1 MRNEADRTIEST
13 ARGQYGVF
21 TYKQAREAGQSSRT
35 IRRRVE
41 SGAWISLHQKVY
53 TFAGMPASWHRDQIA
68 ACFWAKNGAA
78 AGRAAGFLHELSG
91 CETPLIEVVTT
102 ERKIV
107 SRCGIVLHV
116 TKRLPREQVVVVKGI
131 PCTSMERT
139 LLDLA
144 GIMTQRRAAIALDDA
159 LRRGQTTLGA
169 LDHCLYLT
177 ARRGRNGCGVLRRL
191 VHERIGLPEPP
202 NSGLET
208 VIFEMIRASSL
219 AMPNLQ
225 HVVRDPAGQFIA
237 RPDFVYPAEKLIIQ
251 GHSKQWH
258 WGWLQNPRI
267 SSNTILYVRLG
278 IGCSTS
284 PGATR
289 PDTEKERSAP
299 SGGC

>member
-1 MRNEADRTIEST
+1 MRNHAHRKIEST

-21 TYKQAREAGQSSRT
+21 TYRQAREAGQSSRT
-35 IRRRVE
+35 IRRRLE

-53 TFAGMPASWHRDQIA
+53 TFAGVPISWHREQIA

-78 AGRAAGFLHELSG
+78 TGRAAGFLYELPG
-91 CETPLIEVVTT
+91 CETPPIEVVTT

-116 TKRLPREQVVVVKGI
+116 TKRLPREQIIVVKGI
-131 PCTSMERT
+131 SSTNVERT

-144 GIMTQRRAAIALDDA
+144 GLLTERRAAIALDDA

-191 VHERIGLPEPP
+191 VHERIGLLEPP

-208 VIFEMIRASSL
+208 VIFEMIKASPL
-219 AMPNLQ
+219 PIPRLQ
-225 HVVRDPAGQFIA
+225 HEIRDPQGRFIA
-237 RPDFVYPAEKLIIQ
+237 
-251 GHSKQWH
+251 
-258 WGWLQNPRI
+258 
-267 SSNTILYVRLG
+267 
-278 IGCSTS
+278 
-284 PGATR
+284 
-289 PDTEKERSAP
+289 
-299 SGGC
+299 